1 MYDFQVLQVNV
12 GFVDLHATSPVL
24 QKARLPVLL
33 LNSRVPIGRTL
44 IVPTGLQRLYD
55 PVDSKAENMVLPGST
70 LRQGFV
76 PCKKF
81 SQKFFV
87 ILPQSFGECYHFRNI
102 LQRGICIYFFSVLMR
117 QLVQQKELSC
127 GLTELLQF

>member
-1 MYDFQVLQVNV
+1 MYDFEVLQVNV

-24 QKARLPVLL
+24 QKARLT
-33 LNSRVPIGRTL
+33 SRVPIGRTL

-81 SQKFFV
+81 SQE
-87 ILPQSFGECYHFRNI
+87 ILSTSGSN
-102 LQRGICIYFFSVLMR
+102 
-117 QLVQQKELSC
+117 
-127 GLTELLQF
+127 LTLHSTPF